1 MSAFK
6 YIDGNK
12 SIGFVYPFQDL
23 LVSMTE
29 ALQNQEYTAYID
41 LVSHLRNMSI
51 LAFDKKDM
59 GSLEKIDE
67 LVIRIKKHVDMSLM
81 QKVNSSEL
89 YRVETVNSAYLKG
102 AELKIFCEYRFSYV
116 IERICIYALRKTIFR
131 DQVPETQQT
140 VFYDAVRDINLT
152 LERVNSVLAENE
164 IKPYE
169 EVIV

>member
-6 YIDGNK
+6 YVDGNK
-12 SIGFVYPFQDL
+12 PIGFIYPFQDL

-51 LAFDKKDM
+51 LAFDKKDIE
-59 GSLEKIDE
+59 SLEKIDE
-67 LVIRIKKHVDMSLM
+67 LVILIKKHVDLSMR

-89 YRVETVNSAYLKG
+89 YQVETVNSAYLKG
-102 AELKIFCEYRFSYV
+102 VELKIFCEYRFSYV
-116 IERICIYALRKTIFR
+116 IERICIYSLRKTIFR
-131 DQVPETQQT
+131 DQVPEAQQT
-140 VFYDAVRDINLT
+140 VFYEASRDISLT
-152 LERVNSVLAENE
+152 LERVNSVLLENE

-169 EVIV
+169 VKA

>member
-6 YIDGNK
+6 YVDGNK

-51 LAFDKKDM
+51 LAFDKKDIE
-59 GSLEKIDE
+59 SLEKIDE
-67 LVIRIKKHVDMSLM
+67 LVIRIKKHVDMSLR

-89 YRVETVNSAYLKG
+89 YQVETVNSAYLKG
-102 AELKIFCEYRFSYV
+102 VELKIFCEYRFSYV

-131 DQVPETQQT
+131 DQIPEAQQS
-140 VFYDAVRDINLT
+140 VFYEASRDISLT

-169 EVIV
+169 VRA